1 MEKAILRVLVIDDEE
16 DTYLLFEQQF
26 RSEIKK
32 KSLEFHYARS
42 AEEALIFLH
51 QPIDPQLV
59 LILSDISMPGMN
71 GLELLKLLKNAYPE
85 ITVFM
90 ITAYGDH
97 ENSKTA
103 LELGASEIISKP
115 IDFSYLKELIL
126 DFMLNQLK
134 KMDESDG

>member
-1 MEKAILRVLVIDDEE
+1 MCNQRFIVTKAILRVLVIDDEE
-16 DTYLLFEQQF
+16 DIYLLFEQQF
-26 RSEIKK
+26 RLEIKNQL
-32 KSLEFHYARS
+32 LEFHYARS
-42 AEEALIFLH
+42 AEEALLFLH
-51 QPIDPQLV
+51 QRIDPQLV

-71 GLELLKLLKNAYPE
+71 GLELLKILKNAYPK

-97 ENSKTA
+97 ENSKMA

-126 DFMLNQLK
+126 DSI
-134 KMDESDG
+134 DTR